1 MNRNL
6 DGLYIRILRNGTAQ
20 NVCFSDLTP
29 EEREEYLKD
38 KNCKWL
44 KTACCHLADQLK
56 AIGEQLDVRGEW
68 INNV

>member
-1 MNRNL
+1 MIETERL
-6 DGLYIRILRNGTAQ
+6 ILRPFLEADAED
-20 NVCFSDLTP
+20 VF
-29 EEREEYLKD
+29 EYLKD

-68 INNV
+68 KNGD

>member
-6 DGLYIRILRNGTAQ
+6 DGIYIRILRDGKPQ
-20 NVCFSDLTP
+20 NVCFSDLTV

-44 KTACCHLADQLK
+44 KDCCCHLANQLK
-56 AIGEQLDVRGEW
+56 AIGEQLDVRGQW
-68 INNV
+68 ISND